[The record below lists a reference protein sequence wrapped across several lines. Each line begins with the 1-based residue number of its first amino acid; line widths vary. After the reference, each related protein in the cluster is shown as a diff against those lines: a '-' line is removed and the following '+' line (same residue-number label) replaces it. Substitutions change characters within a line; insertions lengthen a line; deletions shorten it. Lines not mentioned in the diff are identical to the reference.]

1 MGIFDRLFGEFV
13 DVIEWTDSS
22 SDTLVYRFPRQG
34 NAIKYGAKLTVREG
48 QVAVFVNEGQ
58 VADVLEPGMYELETN
73 NLPILSSIQAWPHA
87 FNSPFKAEVYFCNTR
102 RFTDL
107 KWGTRNPLM
116 IRDPEFA
123 MVRLR
128 AFGSYVVR
136 ISDGERFLREIVGTD
151 GLFSVDEISEQLRN
165 LIASRFASVVAAA
178 QIPVL
183 DLAANYEKLSD
194 FITAQISPE
203 FGEYGLEITKLLVE
217 NISLPADVEAAL
229 DKRTS
234 MGIIGDLDRYI
245 KVQTGS
251 AMQSAAENPGGGAS
265 DGMGMAVGMAAATQ
279 MMRPGAPLASSAADV
294 PPPLVPVIRVHVAR
308 DGESTGPF
316 TLAQINQQIES
327 GEVSADTLVWYKSL
341 GQWMRADEAPTLSG
355 LFDDDQPPP
364 LPTTL

>member
-1 MGIFDRLFGEFV
+1 MGLFDRLFGEFV
-13 DVIEWTDSS
+13 DVIEWTDDS

-58 VADVLEPGMYELETN
+58 VADVLDPGMYELETQ
-73 NLPILSSIQAWPHA
+73 NLPILSSLQAWPHA
-87 FNSPFKAEVYFCNTR
+87 FDSPFKAEVYFCSTR

-116 IRDPEFA
+116 LRDAEFA

-128 AFGSYVVR
+128 AFGSYVIR
-136 ISDGERFLREIVGTD
+136 IKNGERFLREIVGTD

-165 LIASRFASVVAAA
+165 LIATRFAAVVAESR
-178 QIPVL
+178 IPVL
-183 DLAANYEKLSD
+183 DLAANYGKLSD
-194 FITAQISPE
+194 FISAQIAPE
-203 FGEYGLEITKLLVE
+203 FDVYGLELSKLLVE
-217 NISLPADVEAAL
+217 NISLPAEVEKAL

-251 AMQSAAENPGGGAS
+251 AMQAAAENPGGGAS

-279 MMRPGAPLASSAADV
+279 MMRPGAPIGGDV
-294 PPPLVPVIRVHVAR
+294 PPPLMPVVRVHVAR
-308 DGESTGPF
+308 DGAAVGPY
-316 TLAQINQQIES
+316 TLPQIGQQVDEGQIA
-327 GEVSADTLVWYKSL
+327 ADTLVWYKSL
-341 GQWMRADEAPTLSG
+341 SAWQRAADAPALSE
-355 LFDDDQPPP
+355 LFDDSLPPP
-364 LPTTL
+364 LPV

>member
-1 MGIFDRLFGEFV
+1 MGLFDRLFGEFV
-13 DVIEWTDSS
+13 DVIEWTDDS

-34 NAIKYGAKLTVREG
+34 NSIKYGAKLTVREG

-73 NLPILSSIQAWPHA
+73 NLPLLSSLQAWPHA
-87 FNSPFKAEVYFCNTR
+87 FNSPFKAEVYFCSTR

-116 IRDPEFA
+116 IRDSEFA

-128 AFGSYVVR
+128 AFGSYVMR
-136 ISDGERFLREIVGTD
+136 INNGERFLREIVGTD

-165 LIASRFASVVAAA
+165 LIAARFAAVVAEA

-194 FITAQISPE
+194 FITAQIAPE
-203 FGEYGLEITKLLVE
+203 FSEYGLEITKLLVE
-217 NISLPADVEAAL
+217 NISLPSDVEAAL

-251 AMQSAAENPGGGAS
+251 AMQSAAENPSGGAS

-279 MMRPGAPLASSAADV
+279 MMRPGVLGQGDV
-294 PPPLVPVIRVHVAR
+294 PPPLLPVVRVHVAR
-308 DGESTGPF
+308 DGTATGPF
-316 TLAQINQQIES
+316 TLPQITQQVEA
-327 GEVSADTLVWYKSL
+327 GELSADTLVWYKSL
-341 GQWMRADEAPTLSG
+341 GEWMRADEAPVVAD
-355 LFDDDQPPP
+355 LFDDQQPPP
-364 LPTTL
+364 IPSA

>member
-1 MGIFDRLFGEFV
+1 MGFLDRLFGEFV
-13 DVIEWTDSS
+13 DVIEWTDNSR
-22 SDTLVYRFPRQG
+22 DTLVYRFPRQG
-34 NAIKYGAKLTVREG
+34 NSIKYGAKLTVREG

-58 VADVLEPGMYELETN
+58 VADVLGPGMYELETS
-73 NLPILSSIQAWPHA
+73 NLPILSSAQAWSHA
-87 FNSPFKAEVYFCNTR
+87 FDSPFKAEVYFCSTR

-136 ISDGERFLREIVGTD
+136 IIDGERFLREIVGTD
-151 GLFSVDEISEQLRN
+151 GLFSLDEISEQLRN
-165 LIASRFASVVAAA
+165 LIASRFASVVASA

-183 DLAANYEKLSD
+183 DLAANYDKLSD
-194 FITAQISPE
+194 FVAAQIGPE

-251 AMQSAAENPGGGAS
+251 AMQSAAENPHGGAS
-265 DGMGMAVGMAAATQ
+265 DGLGMAVGMAAASQ
-279 MMRPGAPLASSAADV
+279 MMRHGAAV
-294 PPPLVPVIRVHVAR
+294 TETPPPLLPVVRVHVAR
-308 DGESTGPF
+308 NGQTTGPF
-316 TLAQINQQIES
+316 TLLQVAQQVEEGGIR
-327 GEVSADTLVWYKSL
+327 ADTLVWYKSL
-341 GQWMRADEAPTLSG
+341 EQWVRADTAQALAE
-355 LFDDDQPPP
+355 LFDGAQPPP
-364 LPTTL
+364 LPEVQ